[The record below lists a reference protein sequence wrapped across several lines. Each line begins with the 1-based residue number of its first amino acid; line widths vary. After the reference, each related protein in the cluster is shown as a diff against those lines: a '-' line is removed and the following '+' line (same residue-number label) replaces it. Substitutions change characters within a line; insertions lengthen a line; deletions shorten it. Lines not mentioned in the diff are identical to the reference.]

1 MREAKT
7 EGKNNGK
14 DMQVNGKWDETKHEF
29 AKGSLQ
35 QTNRITF
42 FDKITDYPD
51 KGNAVN
57 LIYQQSI

>member
-1 MREAKT
+1 MSAANV

-29 AKGSLQ
+29 AKDSLQ
-35 QTNRITF
+35 QTNLITS
-42 FDKITDYPD
+42 FDKITHYPD
-51 KGNAVN
+51 KGNTVN